1 MGPAESIVRAT
12 NSNGLKDQRE
22 IKGVDQREI
31 KGVGNLF
38 YSLGVMK
45 CRPSP
50 FRVARRPNLS
60 GPVSF
65 RPRLQDN
72 IESPSA
78 GTDNPL
84 ERAKFI
90 PIVLRIFVAADG

>member
-1 MGPAESIVRAT
+1 MGS
-12 NSNGLKDQRE
+12 
-22 IKGVDQREI
+22 GVFSD
-31 KGVGNLF
+31 
-38 YSLGVMK
+38 SLQAMK

-50 FRVARRPNLS
+50 FRDARRPNLS

-84 ERAKFI
+84 ERAKFV
-90 PIVLRIFVAADG
+90 PIVLRGSEIGVTSCNIIFHGSWRSSIRG

>member
-1 MGPAESIVRAT
+1 MNFTVRSCGYASPRRIDFGPVS
-12 NSNGLKDQRE
+12 GKP
-22 IKGVDQREI
+22 KGS
-31 KGVGNLF
+31 GVISDCFAGDE
-38 YSLGVMK
+38 M
-45 CRPSP
+45 PTSP
-50 FRVARRPNLS
+50 FRGARRPNLS